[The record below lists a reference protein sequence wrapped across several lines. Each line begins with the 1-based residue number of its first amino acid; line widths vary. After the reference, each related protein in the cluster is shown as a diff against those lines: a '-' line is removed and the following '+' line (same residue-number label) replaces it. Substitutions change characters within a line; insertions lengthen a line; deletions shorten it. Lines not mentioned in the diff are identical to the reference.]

1 LFSLGCN
8 AKEVGNEG
16 CLPWDVAYDHAVQLV
31 PGTALSTSR
40 AVETV
45 IGDKNEQTLE
55 RNGMKITSSAFQHH
69 QKIPRKYTCDGQN
82 INPPL
87 VFVDVPQA
95 ARSLV
100 LIVDDPDAPRG
111 TWVHWL
117 VYNIPF
123 AVREV
128 QERSVPRDGIEGLTS
143 SGKPGYAGPCPP
155 SGTHRYC
162 FKLYALD
169 AILGFDRPQRVDTK
183 RIEERMKDH
192 ILEQTELIG
201 LYSRS

>member
-1 LFSLGCN
+1 
-8 AKEVGNEG
+8 
-16 CLPWDVAYDHAVQLV
+16 
-31 PGTALSTSR
+31 
-40 AVETV
+40 
-45 IGDKNEQTLE
+45 
-55 RNGMKITSSAFQHH
+55 MKITSSAFQHH
-69 QKIPRKYTCDGQN
+69 QQIPRKYSCDGQN

-117 VYNIPF
+117 VYNIPPD
-123 AVREV
+123 VREV
-128 QERSVPRDGIEGLTS
+128 KEHSAPRGGIEGMTS

-155 SGTHRYC
+155 SGTHRYF

-169 AILGFDRPQRVDTK
+169 AMLGSDRPQRVDTK
-183 RIEERMKDH
+183 MVEERMKDH
-192 ILEQTELIG
+192 ILEQAELVG

>member
-1 LFSLGCN
+1 
-8 AKEVGNEG
+8 
-16 CLPWDVAYDHAVQLV
+16 
-31 PGTALSTSR
+31 
-40 AVETV
+40 
-45 IGDKNEQTLE
+45 
-55 RNGMKITSSAFQHH
+55 MKITSSAFQHH

-117 VYNIPF
+117 VYNIPP

-128 QERSVPRDGIEGLTS
+128 KEQSVPRDGIEGMTS

-155 SGTHRYC
+155 SGTHRYF

-169 AILGFDRPQRVDTK
+169 VMLGFDRPQRVDTK
-183 RIEERMKDH
+183 MVEERMKDH
-192 ILEQTELIG
+192 ILEQAEWVG

>member
-1 LFSLGCN
+1 MKL
-8 AKEVGNEG
+8 
-16 CLPWDVAYDHAVQLV
+16 
-31 PGTALSTSR
+31 TSP
-40 AVETV
+40 
-45 IGDKNEQTLE
+45 
-55 RNGMKITSSAFQHH
+55 AFQHQ
-69 QKIPRKYTCDGQN
+69 QKIPRKYTCDGEN

-111 TWVHWL
+111 TWVHWV
-117 VYNIPF
+117 VYNIHP

-128 QERSVPRDGIEGLTS
+128 KEHSVPRDGIEGLTS

-155 SGTHRYC
+155 SGTHRYF

-169 AILGFDRPQRVDTK
+169 AMLVFDQPQRVDK
-183 RIEERMKDH
+183 KMVEESMKDH
-192 ILEQTELIG
+192 ILEQAELVG
-201 LYSRS
+201 VYSRGGIS